1 MDKNG
6 FGGLSHSVLEEK
18 YLISI
23 KNRFYVIEQ
32 NIHKTRT
39 RLQLAQILAYKIQ
52 YGKREGGAGLRKSF
66 TAS

>member
-6 FGGLSHSVLEEK
+6 FGGLSHSVLEQK

-23 KNRFYVIEQ
+23 KNSYVIEQ

-39 RLQLAQILAYKIQ
+39 RLQLAQILAYKIH
-52 YGKREGGAGLRKSF
+52 YGKREGGAGLKKSF